1 MMLRPSRNP
10 DFPTTLDAAIHIGDK
25 GHVGLGMIAPARK
38 PAHGELANIDRRNN
52 TTINRVRHL
61 IEWGIVN
68 LKI

>member
-1 MMLRPSRNP
+1 
-10 DFPTTLDAAIHIGDK
+10 
-25 GHVGLGMIAPARK
+25 MITPARK